1 MRRLALIL
9 LSAAL
14 AATAAAQELSPT
26 LTLDDAIHLALLRN
40 KNLKASSYYRGI
52 SRANLLVARGA
63 FDPSLFGNRSSSNT
77 PENLELGSVLIDNI
91 RTDSYSFGVQGLL
104 PLGTQ
109 YTVSGSTQ
117 DEREQLSGY
126 SRNYMT
132 FGGFTLTQ
140 PLLRNFGFDANLVNV
155 RVAKANR
162 AISDLTYRASAINTV
177 TNVVIAYSNLQLAHD
192 QLNAAQRSRDNA
204 ATLLQGN
211 EKEYKVGNISQSDV
225 ITARSNLAAQEE
237 PILLAQRAV
246 RDDQNQLRDL
256 IGEDVFFED
265 EPLFT
270 LAPVTIPDVTVNPKA
285 DIARALSERPDYLIS
300 RLGITKDRALEKAA
314 INGVLP
320 EVDFV
325 GGYGYNGLA
334 TTFDVSR
341 QQVEDKQNPS
351 YSAGLAVTIPLTFA
365 VGRGKL
371 RAARLQRLQDE
382 EFLRQSEADIAV
394 GVAAAAG
401 QIVTTKQRVAA
412 DEAAYDLAKQ
422 ALDAEVK
429 KKVAG
434 TSTTLAVVQQQNFVT
449 AAEINVSFAVAAE
462 RQAVANYDQA
472 LGTTLERYHI
482 VLTDE

>member
-1 MRRLALIL
+1 MRRLTLIVL
-9 LSAAL
+9 AAAL
-14 AATAAAQELSPT
+14 AGAAAAQEVSPT
-26 LTLDDAIHLALLRN
+26 LTLDDAIHLALRKN

-63 FDPSLFGNRSSSNT
+63 FDPSLVGNRSSSNQ
-77 PENLELGSVLIDNI
+77 PENLGIGSVVIDNI
-91 RTDSYSFGVQGLL
+91 RTDSYSFGLQGVL

-109 YTVSGSTQ
+109 YTITGSTE
-117 DEREQLSGY
+117 DEREQYSGF
-126 SRNYMT
+126 SRNYLT
-132 FGGFTLTQ
+132 FGGFTVTQ
-140 PLLRNFGFDANLVNV
+140 PLLKNFGFDANLVNV
-155 RVAKANR
+155 RIAKANR
-162 AISDLTYRASAINTV
+162 TISDLTYLESAIGTV

-192 QLNAAQRSRDNA
+192 QLDAARRSRDNA
-204 ATLLQGN
+204 ATLLDGN
-211 EKEYKVGNISQSDV
+211 EKEYKVGSISQSDV
-225 ITARSNLAAQEE
+225 ITARANLAAQEE
-237 PILLAQRAV
+237 PILVAERAV

-256 IGEDVFFED
+256 IGEDVFFEE

-270 LAPVTIPDVTVNPKA
+270 LAPVEIPEVAVNPRA
-285 DIARALSERPDYLIS
+285 DIARALSKRPDYLIS
-300 RLGITKDRALEKAA
+300 RLGIVKDRALEKAA
-314 INGVLP
+314 VNGILP

-325 GGYGYNGLA
+325 GGYGYNGIA

-341 QQVEDKQNPS
+341 QMVEDKQNPS
-351 YSAGLAVTIPLTFA
+351 YSAGIAVTIPLTFA

-422 ALDAEVK
+422 ALEAEEK

-434 TSTTLAVVQQQNFVT
+434 TSTTLAVVQQQGFVT
-449 AAEINVSFAVAAE
+449 VAEINVSFALAAE

-482 VLTDE
+482 TLSND